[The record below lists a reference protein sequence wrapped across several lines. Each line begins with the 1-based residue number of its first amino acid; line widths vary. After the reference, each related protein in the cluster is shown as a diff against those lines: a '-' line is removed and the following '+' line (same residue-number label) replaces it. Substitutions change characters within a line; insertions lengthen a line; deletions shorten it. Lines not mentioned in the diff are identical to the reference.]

1 MKTNWIDIN
10 ERLPE
15 ELKNVLVTINYD
27 DELHLAYLKDGKWKI
42 WIDDEL
48 VLNGDAWIDN
58 TLDQKGFGVIAWM
71 ELPKRGMTKVSEKDK
86 QPCTIAG
93 VTDRFL
99 IRSKYCGTLVSDEV
113 MSKKEADSLIEYY
126 NLEAKKLESDVRYE
140 SVHENDL

>member
-71 ELPKRGMTKVSEKDK
+71 ELPKRADW
-86 QPCTIAG
+86 Q
-93 VTDRFL
+93 
-99 IRSKYCGTLVSDEV
+99 EV
-113 MSKKEADSLIEYY
+113 VI
-126 NLEAKKLESDVRYE
+126 
-140 SVHENDL
+140 

>member
-1 MKTNWIDIN
+1 MKTNWIDIK

-71 ELPKRGMTKVSEKDK
+71 ELPKRADW
-86 QPCTIAG
+86 Q
-93 VTDRFL
+93 
-99 IRSKYCGTLVSDEV
+99 EV
-113 MSKKEADSLIEYY
+113 VI
-126 NLEAKKLESDVRYE
+126 
-140 SVHENDL
+140 

>member
-71 ELPKRGMTKVSEKDK
+71 ELPKRADW
-86 QPCTIAG
+86 QG
-93 VTDRFL
+93 VV
-99 IRSKYCGTLVSDEV
+99 I
-113 MSKKEADSLIEYY
+113 
-126 NLEAKKLESDVRYE
+126 
-140 SVHENDL
+140 

>member
-15 ELKNVLVTINYD
+15 ELKKVLVTINYD

-71 ELPKRGMTKVSEKDK
+71 ELPKRADW
-86 QPCTIAG
+86 Q
-93 VTDRFL
+93 
-99 IRSKYCGTLVSDEV
+99 EV
-113 MSKKEADSLIEYY
+113 VI
-126 NLEAKKLESDVRYE
+126 
-140 SVHENDL
+140 

>member
-1 MKTNWIDIN
+1 MKTNWISIN

-58 TLDQKGFGVIAWM
+58 TLDQKGFCVI
-71 ELPKRGMTKVSEKDK
+71 G
-86 QPCTIAG
+86 
-93 VTDRFL
+93 
-99 IRSKYCGTLVSDEV
+99 
-113 MSKKEADSLIEYY
+113 SLII
-126 NLEAKKLESDVRYE
+126 
-140 SVHENDL
+140 

>member
-1 MKTNWIDIN
+1 MKTDWIDIN

-58 TLDQKGFGVIAWM
+58 TLNQKGFGVIAWM
-71 ELPKRGMTKVSEKDK
+71 ELPKRADW
-86 QPCTIAG
+86 Q
-93 VTDRFL
+93 
-99 IRSKYCGTLVSDEV
+99 EV
-113 MSKKEADSLIEYY
+113 VI
-126 NLEAKKLESDVRYE
+126 
-140 SVHENDL
+140 

>member
-58 TLDQKGFGVIAWM
+58 TLDQKGFGVIAWI
-71 ELPKRGMTKVSEKDK
+71 ELPKRADW
-86 QPCTIAG
+86 Q
-93 VTDRFL
+93 
-99 IRSKYCGTLVSDEV
+99 EV
-113 MSKKEADSLIEYY
+113 VI
-126 NLEAKKLESDVRYE
+126 
-140 SVHENDL
+140 

>member
-1 MKTNWIDIN
+1 MFANGLVYEFLNYGIMKTNWININ

-58 TLDQKGFGVIAWM
+58 TLDQKGFGVIAWI
-71 ELPKRGMTKVSEKDK
+71 ELPKRADW
-86 QPCTIAG
+86 Q
-93 VTDRFL
+93 
-99 IRSKYCGTLVSDEV
+99 EV
-113 MSKKEADSLIEYY
+113 VI
-126 NLEAKKLESDVRYE
+126 
-140 SVHENDL
+140 

>member
-1 MKTNWIDIN
+1 METNWIDIN

-27 DELHLAYLKDGKWKI
+27 EELHLAYLKDSEWKI

-71 ELPKRGMTKVSEKDK
+71 ELPKRADWK
-86 QPCTIAG
+86 
-93 VTDRFL
+93 
-99 IRSKYCGTLVSDEV
+99 EV
-113 MSKKEADSLIEYY
+113 VI
-126 NLEAKKLESDVRYE
+126 
-140 SVHENDL
+140 

>member
-27 DELHLAYLKDGKWKI
+27 DELHLAYLKDGEWKI

-71 ELPKRGMTKVSEKDK
+71 ELPKRADW
-86 QPCTIAG
+86 Q
-93 VTDRFL
+93 
-99 IRSKYCGTLVSDEV
+99 EV
-113 MSKKEADSLIEYY
+113 VI
-126 NLEAKKLESDVRYE
+126 
-140 SVHENDL
+140 

>member
-48 VLNGDAWIDN
+48 VLNGDAWIYN
-58 TLDQKGFGVIAWM
+58 TLNRKGFGVIAWM
-71 ELPKRGMTKVSEKDK
+71 ELPKR
-86 QPCTIAG
+86 
-93 VTDRFL
+93 
-99 IRSKYCGTLVSDEV
+99 
-113 MSKKEADSLIEYY
+113 ADWQEFPI
-126 NLEAKKLESDVRYE
+126 
-140 SVHENDL
+140 

>member
-58 TLDQKGFGVIAWM
+58 RLDPKGFGVIAWM
-71 ELPKRGMTKVSEKDK
+71 ELPKRADW
-86 QPCTIAG
+86 Q
-93 VTDRFL
+93 
-99 IRSKYCGTLVSDEV
+99 EV
-113 MSKKEADSLIEYY
+113 VI
-126 NLEAKKLESDVRYE
+126 
-140 SVHENDL
+140 

>member
-27 DELHLAYLKDGKWKI
+27 DELHLAYLKDDKWKI

-71 ELPKRGMTKVSEKDK
+71 ELPKRADW
-86 QPCTIAG
+86 Q
-93 VTDRFL
+93 
-99 IRSKYCGTLVSDEV
+99 EV
-113 MSKKEADSLIEYY
+113 VI
-126 NLEAKKLESDVRYE
+126 
-140 SVHENDL
+140 

>member
-1 MKTNWIDIN
+1 METNWIDIN

-27 DELHLAYLKDGKWKI
+27 EELHLAYLKDSEWKI

-71 ELPKRGMTKVSEKDK
+71 ELLFV
-86 QPCTIAG
+86 IY
-93 VTDRFL
+93 
-99 IRSKYCGTLVSDEV
+99 KYS
-113 MSKKEADSLIEYY
+113 IYI
-126 NLEAKKLESDVRYE
+126 
-140 SVHENDL
+140 

>member
-42 WIDDEL
+42 WIDHEL

-71 ELPKRGMTKVSEKDK
+71 ELPKRADW
-86 QPCTIAG
+86 Q
-93 VTDRFL
+93 
-99 IRSKYCGTLVSDEV
+99 EV
-113 MSKKEADSLIEYY
+113 VI
-126 NLEAKKLESDVRYE
+126 
-140 SVHENDL
+140 

>member
-58 TLDQKGFGVIAWM
+58 TLDQKGFGVIAWV
-71 ELPKRGMTKVSEKDK
+71 ELPKR
-86 QPCTIAG
+86 
-93 VTDRFL
+93 
-99 IRSKYCGTLVSDEV
+99 
-113 MSKKEADSLIEYY
+113 ADWQEI
-126 NLEAKKLESDVRYE
+126 VI
-140 SVHENDL
+140 

>member
-1 MKTNWIDIN
+1 METNWININ

-27 DELHLAYLKDGKWKI
+27 DELHLAYIKDGKWKI

-71 ELPKRGMTKVSEKDK
+71 ELPKRADW
-86 QPCTIAG
+86 Q
-93 VTDRFL
+93 
-99 IRSKYCGTLVSDEV
+99 EV
-113 MSKKEADSLIEYY
+113 VI
-126 NLEAKKLESDVRYE
+126 
-140 SVHENDL
+140 

>member
-71 ELPKRGMTKVSEKDK
+71 ELPKRAEW
-86 QPCTIAG
+86 Q
-93 VTDRFL
+93 
-99 IRSKYCGTLVSDEV
+99 EV
-113 MSKKEADSLIEYY
+113 VI
-126 NLEAKKLESDVRYE
+126 
-140 SVHENDL
+140 

>member
-27 DELHLAYLKDGKWKI
+27 DELHLAYIKDGEWKI

-71 ELPKRGMTKVSEKDK
+71 ELPKRADW
-86 QPCTIAG
+86 Q
-93 VTDRFL
+93 
-99 IRSKYCGTLVSDEV
+99 EV
-113 MSKKEADSLIEYY
+113 VI
-126 NLEAKKLESDVRYE
+126 
-140 SVHENDL
+140 

>member
-1 MKTNWIDIN
+1 MKTNWIDIK
-10 ERLPE
+10 ERLPK

-71 ELPKRGMTKVSEKDK
+71 ELPKRADW
-86 QPCTIAG
+86 Q
-93 VTDRFL
+93 
-99 IRSKYCGTLVSDEV
+99 EV
-113 MSKKEADSLIEYY
+113 VI
-126 NLEAKKLESDVRYE
+126 
-140 SVHENDL
+140 

>member
-1 MKTNWIDIN
+1 MKTNWININ

-58 TLDQKGFGVIAWM
+58 TLDQKGFGVIAWI
-71 ELPKRGMTKVSEKDK
+71 ELPKRADW
-86 QPCTIAG
+86 Q
-93 VTDRFL
+93 
-99 IRSKYCGTLVSDEV
+99 EV
-113 MSKKEADSLIEYY
+113 VI
-126 NLEAKKLESDVRYE
+126 
-140 SVHENDL
+140 

>member
-1 MKTNWIDIN
+1 MKTNWISIN

-58 TLDQKGFGVIAWM
+58 TLDQKGFCVIAWI
-71 ELPKRGMTKVSEKDK
+71 ELPKRADW
-86 QPCTIAG
+86 Q
-93 VTDRFL
+93 
-99 IRSKYCGTLVSDEV
+99 EV
-113 MSKKEADSLIEYY
+113 VI
-126 NLEAKKLESDVRYE
+126 
-140 SVHENDL
+140 

>member
-1 MKTNWIDIN
+1 METNWININ

-58 TLDQKGFGVIAWM
+58 TLDQKGFGVIAWI
-71 ELPKRGMTKVSEKDK
+71 ELPKRADW
-86 QPCTIAG
+86 Q
-93 VTDRFL
+93 
-99 IRSKYCGTLVSDEV
+99 EV
-113 MSKKEADSLIEYY
+113 VI
-126 NLEAKKLESDVRYE
+126 
-140 SVHENDL
+140 